1 MSKTEITLSFD
12 EEKLAALEFSLKKE
26 RTTVRK
32 RLEQE
37 LVQLYEQTVPAPLRE
52 YLDDRAGSPP
62 RRPAR
67 PAAKERPDPPGQGK
81 EGGV

>member
-1 MSKTEITLSFD
+1 MGKTEITLSFD
-12 EEKLAALEFSLKKE
+12 DEKLAALEFSLKKE

-37 LVQLYEQTVPAPLRE
+37 LEQLYEQTVPAPLRE

-62 RRPAR
+62 RRPSR
-67 PAAKERPDPPGQGK
+67 PSAKERPVSSGPEK

>member
-1 MSKTEITLSFD
+1 MRKTEITLSFD
-12 EEKLAALEFSLKKE
+12 EDKLAARVFSLKKE

-67 PAAKERPDPPGQGK
+67 PAAKERLNLPGQ